1 MKNESV
7 LVESLRKRLQRQILR
22 YAVATFKLVTM
33 TNQMNDEKKINQE
46 MAIKYELQK
55 ENQMKFTDMICQN
68 IVKIQQMSYRGQQRH
83 ELKVADARIL
93 MGRLRQKAL
102 RLLQSTKAWKENA
115 NNDTVRVLVAGGGG
129 GGGSGGRGGE
139 SRGGDQEDEESRFA
153 VPFQND
159 DGMVQDQQIMHDMF
173 GSKRNNGNNNRR
185 DRRDPTHKRRRGRG
199 RGRKGKR
206 GGRRKKNHNNFLPA
220 LGGGLSVPELDI
232 HDAGKRK
239 KQRPY
244 MSSSFD
250 MARQPFMKSSPFDAS
265 PSPQLWEG
273 KCCCVWCCWDC

>member
-1 MKNESV
+1 
-7 LVESLRKRLQRQILR
+7 
-22 YAVATFKLVTM
+22 
-33 TNQMNDEKKINQE
+33 
-46 MAIKYELQK
+46 
-55 ENQMKFTDMICQN
+55 
-68 IVKIQQMSYRGQQRH
+68 MSYRGQQRH

-102 RLLQSTKAWKENA
+102 RLLQSTKAWKEDT

-129 GGGSGGRGGE
+129 GGG
-139 SRGGDQEDEESRFA
+139 GGDEEEESRFA

-159 DGMVQDQQIMHDMF
+159 DGMAQDQQIMQDMF
-173 GSKRNNGNNNRR
+173 GSNGNNNRR
-185 DRRDPTHKRRRGRG
+185 RDRRGDRRGDRRESRDPVPTHQRRRG

-206 GGRRKKNHNNFLPA
+206 GGRRRKKHNNFLPA

-232 HDAGKRK
+232 HDAGKR
-239 KQRPY
+239 QQPRPY

-265 PSPQLWEG
+265 PSPQMWEG
-273 KCCCVWCCWDC
+273 KCCCVWYCGPLLCRCVMM